1 MRVAFQGEKGAYS
14 EEAIYKHYSLEV
26 ESVPR
31 PYLRDVF
38 NTVEAG
44 EADYGLVPVENTIEG
59 SIVRAYD
66 LLNERS
72 LKASGEEI
80 HRIQH
85 CLIAHPDAKLG
96 DIKKAYSHPQALG
109 QSREYLETNGIEAVN
124 FYDTAGSVKWIK
136 ENNVMD
142 AAGIASAQA
151 AETYGMKILVKGIE
165 TNTENYTRFL
175 EIGYDEPEP
184 TGRDKTTLAFIVQHK
199 PGTLVGAL
207 KEFSDRSINLE
218 KIESRPRIGKPWEYI
233 FFVDLEGHIKDDSI
247 SAALDALK
255 DYTLYL
261 KHLGSYP
268 RA

>member
-1 MRVAFQGEKGAYS
+1 MKVAFQGEKGAYS
-14 EEAIYKHYSLEV
+14 EEAIYKHYGSEV
-26 ESVPR
+26 ETVPR

-38 NTVEAG
+38 NTVESG

-85 CLIAHPDAKLG
+85 CLIAHPDARLE

-124 FYDTAGSVKWIK
+124 FYDTAGSIKWIK
-136 ENNVMD
+136 ENNVHD

-175 EIGYDEPEP
+175 EIGFDEPEP

-207 KEFSDRSINLE
+207 KEFSDRRINLE
-218 KIESRPRIGKPWEYI
+218 KIESRPRIGKPWEYV
-233 FFVDLEGHIKDDSI
+233 FFVDLEGHIMDDRI
-247 SAALDALK
+247 STALNSLK
-255 DYTLYL
+255 DYTLYM

>member
-1 MRVAFQGEKGAYS
+1 MKVAFQGEKGAYS
-14 EEAIYKHYSLEV
+14 EEAIYKHYGSEV
-26 ESVPR
+26 ETVPR

-38 NTVEAG
+38 NTVESG

-85 CLIAHPDAKLG
+85 CLIAHPDARLE

-136 ENNVMD
+136 ENNVRN
-142 AAGIASAQA
+142 AAGIASTQA
-151 AETYGMKILVKGIE
+151 AETYGMKILAKGIE

-175 EIGYDEPEP
+175 EIGFDEPEP

-207 KEFSDRSINLE
+207 KEFSDRRINLE

-247 SAALDALK
+247 SSALDSLK
-255 DYTLYL
+255 KHTLYM